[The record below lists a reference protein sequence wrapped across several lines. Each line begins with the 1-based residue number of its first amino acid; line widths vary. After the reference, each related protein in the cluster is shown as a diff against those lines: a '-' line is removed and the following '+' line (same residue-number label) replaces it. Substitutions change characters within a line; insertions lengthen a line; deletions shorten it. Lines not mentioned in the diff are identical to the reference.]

1 MRVNF
6 KLQQSVEL
14 EGEAQEEQLADAR
27 QPKPS
32 KGTIAQATETAAG
45 DKPSPKNSQNKK
57 VEREQARTERR
68 ADNKVENRRIV
79 EQEKQ
84 DRQEAKKLEALN
96 IKLLRKKVGIILEP
110 TAVSEWSSKRAKQEE
125 RRKSDPAKQKRRGG
139 RAEVARATQP
149 DRRDEGR
156 WTEET

>member
-1 MRVNF
+1 MRKPVQVARTLS
-6 KLQQSVEL
+6 KQQGTRRRE
-14 EGEAQEEQLADAR
+14 EGQSRQFLKGKAAEEIVQYESEFQITAVSRTRRRGSGRAISR
-27 QPKPS
+27 CK
-32 KGTIAQATETAAG
+32 ATETAAG

-110 TAVSEWSSKRAKQEE
+110 TAEWSSKRAK
-125 RRKSDPAKQKRRGG
+125 
-139 RAEVARATQP
+139 
-149 DRRDEGR
+149 
-156 WTEET
+156 